1 MLARGLRALG
11 RASLA
16 DGDDEAAAGQF
27 GRALDVFTRLGMAL
41 DVAQAHLLLARALRG
56 HGSAAAV
63 AEARAAL
70 AAFED
75 LGAAAD
81 ADEAAAFL
89 RDLGVRTTRR
99 RAAALSSTAAQ
110 APALSRREQEVLT
123 LLSEGLSNRD
133 IAERLFL
140 SRKTVEHHVRSLF
153 AKLGVA
159 NRAEAAAYA
168 VRRQA
173 GGR

>member
-1 MLARGLRALG
+1 M
-11 RASLA
+11 
-16 DGDDEAAAGQF
+16 
-27 GRALDVFTRLGMAL
+27 
-41 DVAQAHLLLARALRG
+41 
-56 HGSAAAV
+56 
-63 AEARAAL
+63 AEARAAF

-89 RDLGVRTTRR
+89 RDLGVRAARR
-99 RAAALSSTAAQ
+99 QAASPSAAAQ
-110 APALSRREQEVLT
+110 APALSRREQEVLA
-123 LLSEGLSNRD
+123 LLGDGLSNRD

-140 SRKTVEHHVRSLF
+140 TRKTVEHHVRSLL
-153 AKLGVA
+153 AKLGVP
-159 NRAEAAAYA
+159 NRAGAAAYA